1 MFHVREFSNWKKSGP
16 LCIYSIDYIILW
28 SHSRSILWDAG
39 SPPPDYIM
47 RYTGSPDYIMRYTG
61 SPDYIMRLYRFP
73 QIILWDIQV
82 PPDYIMRY
90 SGSPDRLNYDIY
102 TIQ

>member
-47 RYTGSPDYIMRYTG
+47 RYTGSPDYMY
-61 SPDYIMRLYRFP
+61 YE
-73 QIILWDIQV
+73 IQV
-82 PPDYIMRY
+82 PKDYIMRY
-90 SGSPDRLNYDIY
+90 TGSPDRLNYDIY